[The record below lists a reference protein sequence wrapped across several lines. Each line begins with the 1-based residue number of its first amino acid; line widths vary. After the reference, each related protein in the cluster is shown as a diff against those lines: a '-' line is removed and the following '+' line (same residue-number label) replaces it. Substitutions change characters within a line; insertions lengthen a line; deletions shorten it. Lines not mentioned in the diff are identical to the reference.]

1 MSRNELCNLI
11 WGSDVTN
18 SRLCRLSNL
27 SNRIKMKLEMNHF
40 PEGELINLRNK
51 GYLLGDLLLI
61 EVGENLS

>member
-1 MSRNELCNLI
+1 
-11 WGSDVTN
+11 
-18 SRLCRLSNL
+18 
-27 SNRIKMKLEMNHF
+27 MNHF